1 MFDSL
6 LYLQVVSTYL
16 CFICCAQIR
25 FWASSFPYSFSKKSL
40 NTRKAMAGSVVVP
53 DFEIM
58 LMETRLP
65 LQIVNNS
72 VKDAELMVLPAK

>member
-1 MFDSL
+1 
-6 LYLQVVSTYL
+6 
-16 CFICCAQIR
+16 
-25 FWASSFPYSFSKKSL
+25 
-40 NTRKAMAGSVVVP
+40 MAGSVVVP